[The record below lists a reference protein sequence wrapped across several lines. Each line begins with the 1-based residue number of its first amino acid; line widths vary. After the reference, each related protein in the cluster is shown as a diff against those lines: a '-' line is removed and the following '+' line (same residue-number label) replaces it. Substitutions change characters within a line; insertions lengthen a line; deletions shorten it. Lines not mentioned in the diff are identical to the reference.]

1 MSKCLWCPNCPNYT
15 QKTSYGTEELRCC
28 NTDCALYWVYK
39 DEEEQENGVER
50 LYSNSR
56 RSNRGV

>member
-28 NTDCALYWVYK
+28 NIDCALYWVYK
-39 DEEEQENGVER
+39 DEEEQENGKEQE
-50 LYSNSR
+50 
-56 RSNRGV
+56 